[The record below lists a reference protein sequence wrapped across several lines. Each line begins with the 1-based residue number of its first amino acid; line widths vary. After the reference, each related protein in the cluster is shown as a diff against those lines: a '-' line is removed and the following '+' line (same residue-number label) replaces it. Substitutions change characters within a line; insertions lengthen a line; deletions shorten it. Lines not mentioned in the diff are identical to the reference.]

1 MKFYT
6 NDYDFFKVESKSPEG
21 NKAESSWV
29 VRDCVCETTYSKQST
44 VEGRMTGSVCCRER
58 YLS

>member
-1 MKFYT
+1 MTMIF
-6 NDYDFFKVESKSPEG
+6 FFKVESKSPEG

-44 VEGRMTGSVCCRER
+44 VEGRMTGSVCCRGR